1 MNQKKLNQAI
11 DFLSKDKLL
20 KDLIDKYN
28 KPIFIKNENYFNALV
43 KSIIYQQIS
52 GKAAKSIY
60 DRFQNLLQDKGYNPE
75 SVLALQD
82 SQLREAGLSKQKVSY
97 IKNIAEYFHAKT
109 KNIDFALLSDKEVRD
124 ELIQIKGIGQW
135 TIDMF
140 LMFTLFRTDIMPVSD
155 LGIKKGFQKLFN
167 LKDLPSTEVMLKK
180 SEKWSPHRTVACMY
194 LWKIVDGD
202 DYIF

>member
-1 MNQKKLNQAI
+1 MDLDTLNHAI
-11 DFLSKDKLL
+11 DCLSKDKLL
-20 KDLIDKYN
+20 KKLIDRYN
-28 KPIFIKNENYFNALV
+28 RPIFIKNENYFNALV

-60 DRFQNLLQDKGYNPE
+60 DRFQNLFQDKGYSPG

-82 SQLREAGLSKQKVSY
+82 SQLRETGLSKQKVSY
-97 IKNIAEYFHAKT
+97 IKNIAEYFHTKT

-140 LMFTLFRTDIMPVSD
+140 LMFTLFRTDVMPASD

-180 SEKWSPHRTVACMY
+180 SEKWRPYRTIACMY

>member
-60 DRFQNLLQDKGYNPE
+60 DRFQNLFQDKGYNPE
-75 SVLALQD
+75 SVLDLQD
-82 SQLREAGLSKQKVSY
+82 SQLREAGL
-97 IKNIAEYFHAKT
+97 
-109 KNIDFALLSDKEVRD
+109 
-124 ELIQIKGIGQW
+124 
-135 TIDMF
+135 
-140 LMFTLFRTDIMPVSD
+140 
-155 LGIKKGFQKLFN
+155 
-167 LKDLPSTEVMLKK
+167 
-180 SEKWSPHRTVACMY
+180 
-194 LWKIVDGD
+194 
-202 DYIF
+202 

>member
-97 IKNIAEYFHAKT
+97 IKNIAEYFHTKT
-109 KNIDFALLSDKEVRD
+109 KNIDFALLSDREVRD

-140 LMFTLFRTDIMPVSD
+140 LMFTLSRTDIMPVSD